1 MFDAAWEGK
10 QIIEEALD
18 AEGQLTPEELNQLLS
33 VINRSVA
40 NIVKLQNKV
49 YNTLISIYFPKI
61 CIYLVLNL

>member
-49 YNTLISIYFPKI
+49 YKYTHFNLFSKNM
-61 CIYLVLNL
+61 YLFDS

>member
-40 NIVKLQNKV
+40 NIVKLQNKA
-49 YNTLISIYFPKI
+49 YKYTHFNLFSKNM
-61 CIYLVLNL
+61 YLFDS